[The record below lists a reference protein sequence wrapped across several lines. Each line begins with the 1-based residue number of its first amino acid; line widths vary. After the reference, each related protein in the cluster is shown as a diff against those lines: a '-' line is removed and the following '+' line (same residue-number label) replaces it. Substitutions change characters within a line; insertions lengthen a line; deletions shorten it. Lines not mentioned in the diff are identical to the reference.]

1 MKASGDDHELDDDDN
16 DEELAEPVEVR
27 NERVQIWLDTSLSST
42 EIKSVFDSTVENKEM
57 PGLQGALRCG
67 CITVD

>member
-27 NERVQIWLDTSLSST
+27 NERVKYGDQVRVRLYSG
-42 EIKSVFDSTVENKEM
+42 K
-57 PGLQGALRCG
+57 
-67 CITVD
+67 